1 MDILNNLYQS
11 AAAAI
16 GPFVPALL
24 GALLMLIATI
34 VLSRLLRTA
43 INRLGQRTGLDE
55 RLKSPGITRMLSEIV
70 YWFVWLL
77 GLPLILGPL
86 GLSSVLE
93 PITSLT
99 NRVMGFLPSL
109 FGAVA
114 VMGIGF
120 IVARIVRM
128 IVTNLL
134 TAAGSEKLAERL
146 GMTSAFGAN
155 GLAGTI
161 GTLLFVLILLP
172 VIATALQPLGFDAVA
187 KPVTALIDTIMGLLP
202 KLIGAAIIIVFA
214 IVIGRIVA
222 DLVSSILAGAG
233 ANKLGGALGL
243 GKDAKIAGRTPAE
256 LAGTLVFGAILITA
270 LTQAAD
276 VIGVD
281 VLRAVIGDIGTV
293 AAHIVSG
300 LFIIGIALILANAVA
315 RGIAGSTVSNAPVLA
330 LVARGAILF
339 FAIPLSLRQMGLPTE
354 IVTLGFGL
362 VMGAITIAVSI
373 AFGIGG
379 RHAAARIANRLADS
393 MMNTPSNT
401 GDRTVDIQ

>member
-1 MDILNNLYQS
+1 MEFFASLYES
-11 AAAAI
+11 AVAAI
-16 GPFVPALL
+16 GPFLPGLL

-34 VLSRLLRTA
+34 VLSRVLRAA
-43 INRLGQRTGLDE
+43 INRLGQRAGIDQ
-55 RLKSPGITRMLSEIV
+55 RLKSPGITRMLAEIV

-77 GLPLILGPL
+77 ALPLVLGPL

-93 PITSLT
+93 PITALT
-99 NRVMGFLPSL
+99 NRVMGFVPSL
-109 FGAVA
+109 FGAIA
-114 VMGIGF
+114 VLAVGF
-120 IVARIVRM
+120 IVARVVRM

-146 GMTSAFGAN
+146 GMAGAFGAN

-161 GTLLFVLILLP
+161 GLLLFVLVLLP
-172 VIATALQPLGFDAVA
+172 VVATALQPLGFDAIA

-202 KLIGAAIIIVFA
+202 KLIGAGIIIIFA
-214 IVIGRIVA
+214 VVLGRIVA

-243 GKDAKIAGRTPAE
+243 SKDEKIAGRTPAE

-276 VIGVD
+276 VIGVA
-281 VLRAVIGDIGTV
+281 VLSAVIGDIGTV
-293 AAHIVSG
+293 AAQLISG
-300 LFIIGIALILANAVA
+300 LFVLGIALILANAAA
-315 RGIAGSTVSNAPVLA
+315 RAIAGSSIAHASALA

-339 FAIPLSLRQMGLPTE
+339 FATPIALRQMGLPAE

-362 VMGAITIAVSI
+362 LMGAITIAAAI

-393 MMNTPSNT
+393 MSNTPAIP
-401 GDRTVDIQ
+401 GDRASDSH